1 MATAPDRERRSLAD
15 QADYAAGL
23 AFQGGDYVKAGQ
35 LLAAAR
41 SADPA
46 RAELW
51 ASRLAR
57 VEEAAAV
64 KALAKAGLT
73 KAGPAETSR
82 PEPSPL
88 PEPGVHRDGG
98 TTTVGR
104 FGRFGRFERAPDPG
118 PGHYCPGCTTYTE
131 RDGKTYV
138 HVPQIEEHQAECQAC
153 GVLRS
158 MGRAIQREPEHHQ
171 QAEAAS

>member
-1 MATAPDRERRSLAD
+1 MAAPVDRERRSLAD
-15 QADYAAGL
+15 QADRAAGI
-23 AFQGGDYVKAGQ
+23 AFRASDYVKAVQ
-35 LLAAAR
+35 LLTAAR

-51 ASRLAR
+51 ASRLGR
-57 VEEAAAV
+57 VEDA
-64 KALAKAGLT
+64 LT
-73 KAGPAETSR
+73 KAGLMQPAPAEKSR

-98 TTTVGR
+98 TTTAGR
-104 FGRFGRFERAPDPG
+104 FGLFGRAPDPG
-118 PGHYCPGCTTYTE
+118 PEHYCPGCTTYSE

-138 HVPQIEEHQAECQAC
+138 HGPKIAEHQAKCQGC

-158 MGRAIQREPEHHQ
+158 MGLEVPRE
-171 QAEAAS
+171 AERLAGQIEAGQ